1 MARTVARMF
10 VVAICLLFT
19 PVIDADPLAM
29 VAPCVTVSSHERQAL
44 ARGETVGRTLP
55 AHQGHVALFAA
66 TRIAAG
72 AETLVEATRGIA
84 DLKKSSFVSAIKRFS
99 DPPQLSD
106 LDELWPSDRDIT
118 AMAHCA
124 VGNCPLKL
132 TAPEIA
138 ALAPHR
144 ADRAALALA
153 FRRIVL
159 DRVTSYL
166 SGGLAALPPI
176 ANRSQSKKLSDTL
189 DELQAASPCV
199 MRREPLAGWIRGY
212 PASGGDLESFVYWS
226 QESYGSGKPVVLV
239 THVAIHQ
246 EGPAAVIV
254 VGKQILATR
263 YFDGGLAMTTIT
275 ADIDGTRY
283 LTYLNRSSVD
293 LLGGF
298 LGSVK
303 RAVLESR
310 LSGEVPEIITK
321 LRTRL
326 ERSAYDSRPRSLRH
340 D

>member
-19 PVIDADPLAM
+19 AVSDADPLAM
-29 VAPCVTVSSHERQAL
+29 VAPCVTVSAQERQAL

-55 AHQGHVALFAA
+55 AHHGQVALFAA
-66 TRIAAG
+66 TRIVAG
-72 AETLVEATRGIA
+72 ADTLAAATRGIA

-99 DPPQLSD
+99 DPPQLTD

-118 AMAHCA
+118 AMAQCV
-124 VGNCPLKL
+124 VGNCSLKL
-132 TAPEIA
+132 TQAEIA
-138 ALAPHR
+138 ALTPHR
-144 ADRAALALA
+144 GDRGALVLA
-153 FRRIVL
+153 FRGVVR
-159 DRVTSYL
+159 DRVKSYL
-166 SGGLAALPPI
+166 SGGLDALPPI
-176 ANRSQSKKLSDTL
+176 ANRPQPKKLSDTL
-189 DELQAASPCV
+189 AVLQAASPCV
-199 MRREPLAGWIRGY
+199 MQRAPLAGWIRDY
-212 PASGGDLESFVYWS
+212 PAAGGDVESFVYWS
-226 QESYGSGKPVVLV
+226 QESYGSGKPVVVV
-239 THVAIHQ
+239 THVAIHR
-246 EGPAAVIV
+246 EGPGSVIV
-254 VGKQILATR
+254 VGKQIMATR
-263 YFDGGLAMTTIT
+263 YLDGGLAMTAIT
-275 ADIDGTRY
+275 TDSDGTRY

-293 LLGGF
+293 LLGGL